1 MTLDQI
7 IKTGIAP
14 AMALLPVSMDSPRAR
29 VMLLAIGLQESRF
42 THRYQVVKGR
52 PGAKG
57 PARGFW
63 QFELGTAASRG
74 GVWGVFLHEASN
86 ELLKKIAA
94 QQGVVPSPTNIW
106 QAIESDDVLAAA
118 AARLLLW
125 TDPKAL
131 PAVDDE
137 AGAWQLY
144 LRTWRP
150 GAWDR
155 GSAQQRAELRAKWA
169 RNHTQARAAVVV
181 PA

>member
-14 AMALLPVSMDSPRAR
+14 AMALLPAGMDSPRAR
-29 VMLLAIGLQESRF
+29 VVLLAIGLQESRF
-42 THRYQVVKGR
+42 EHRRQLVGSPPR
-52 PGAKG
+52 PVG
-57 PARGFW
+57 PAKSFW

-86 ELLKKIAA
+86 GQLKKIAT
-94 QQGVVPSPTNIW
+94 QQGVALSPTNIW
-106 QAIESDDVLAAA
+106 QAIESNDVLAAA
-118 AARLLLW
+118 VARLLLW

-137 AGAWQLY
+137 AGAWLLY

-155 GSAQQRAELRAKWA
+155 GNAQQRAELRAKWA
-169 RNHTQARAAVVV
+169 RNHAQARAAVAV